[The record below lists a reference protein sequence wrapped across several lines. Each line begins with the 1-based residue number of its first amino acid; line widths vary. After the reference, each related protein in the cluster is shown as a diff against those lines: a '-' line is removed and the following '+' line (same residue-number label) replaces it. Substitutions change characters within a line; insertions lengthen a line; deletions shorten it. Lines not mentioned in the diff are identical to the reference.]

1 MLRRRSDPAGRI
13 AGHTA
18 IEAVGLGLR
27 VRRGWALRNC
37 TFRLPAGRL
46 CALVGPNGAG
56 KSTLF
61 SLVSGLR
68 RPSEGT
74 VTVYGVD
81 PATPQG
87 RAHVAFLTQDKPLY
101 RRLTVAETLRMG
113 YELNRAR
120 WSRETAERIVREG
133 KVPLDVRVGTLSSG
147 QRTRVALALVFAKRP
162 ELMLLDEPLAD
173 LDPLVR
179 HEIVGLLMAQAAEHG
194 TTVVMSSHVLAEL
207 DGVCDYLLVLA
218 DGRVRVAGEA
228 DDVLGAHTLLRG
240 PYTGAAAGGLPPEIA
255 AHTVIESRV
264 TGRQLTALVRRQGPV
279 TGPWE
284 AADPTLEELL
294 LSYLREPGAP
304 ELIAPSAEPRA
315 AGPRGTSFAAPRP
328 PGASGRPGEARA
340 SEGAR
345 ST

>member
-18 IEAVGLGLR
+18 VEAVGLGLR
-27 VRRGWALRNC
+27 IRRGWALRNC

-61 SLVSGLR
+61 SLASGLR
-68 RPSEGT
+68 RPTEGS
-74 VTVYGVD
+74 VTVFGVD
-81 PATPQG
+81 PTTPQG

-101 RRLTVAETLRMG
+101 PRLTVAETLRMG

-133 KVPLDVRVGTLSSG
+133 GVPLDARVGALSSG

-179 HEIVGLLMAQAAEHG
+179 HEITGLLMTQAAEHG
-194 TTVVMSSHVLAEL
+194 TTVVLSSHVLAEL

-228 DDVLGAHTLLRG
+228 DDVLGAHTVLTG
-240 PYTGAAAGGLPPEIA
+240 PYPGATGGADGLPPEIA

-279 TGPWE
+279 TGPWQ
-284 AADPTLEELL
+284 AGDPTLEELL
-294 LSYLREPGAP
+294 LSYLRAPEAP

-315 AGPRGTSFAAPRP
+315 AGPRRGGPHARP
-328 PGASGRPGEARA
+328 A
-340 SEGAR
+340 EGNR
-345 ST
+345 SR

>member
-1 MLRRRSDPAGRI
+1 MLRGRSDPASRI

-27 VRRGWALRNC
+27 FRRDWALRNC
-37 TFRLPAGRL
+37 TFRLPAGRV

-61 SLVSGLR
+61 ALAAGLH
-68 RPSEGT
+68 RPTEGT
-74 VTVYGVD
+74 VSVFGVD
-81 PATPQG
+81 PATPHG
-87 RAHVAFLTQDKPLY
+87 RAHVAILTQDKPLY
-101 RRLTVAETLRMG
+101 PRLTVAETLRMG
-113 YELNRAR
+113 YELNRDR
-120 WSRETAERIVREG
+120 WSRETAERIVRG
-133 KVPLDVRVGTLSSG
+133 GDVPLDVRVGTLSSG
-147 QRTRVALALVFAKRP
+147 QRTRVALALVFGRRP

-194 TTVVMSSHVLAEL
+194 TTIVLSSHVLAEL
-207 DGVCDYLLVLA
+207 DGVCDYVLVLA

-228 DDVLGAHTLLRG
+228 DDVIGAHTLLTG
-240 PYTGAAAGGLPPEIA
+240 PYPGAGAAGATGATGAGLPPEIA

-279 TGPWE
+279 AGPWT

-294 LSYLREPGAP
+294 LSYLRVPDAP
-304 ELIAPSAEPRA
+304 ELIAPSAEPRS
-315 AGPRGTSFAAPRP
+315 AGPRPA
-328 PGASGRPGEARA
+328 E
-340 SEGAR
+340 R
-345 ST
+345 SSLT